1 MLASC
6 GGIIS
11 VDYGDVDTGIDS
23 WSNNADGII
32 RAIDGGTLQL
42 GGKFTNYGLISGV
55 NSTVYFG
62 DPYYGYEASA
72 QNPGDIVVKGGE
84 LFLGGQHSFSTDVWT
99 DSGLIATVDAATDV
113 LAGGTMSAGGAM
125 TIQGGSLSGSAPLED
140 DGQLKLHNAS
150 VDLASLTIGAG
161 GELSG
166 FGTVADAITN
176 SGTINASKNKLD
188 LQGAVT
194 GDGQLHIDN
203 KAILE
208 LGGPTAEAATFEGKR
223 GTLFLDLANDFTGTV
238 AGMAGRDGIDLANF
252 AFSSH
257 PSITDVAGTG
267 AAGSTT
273 DVTIADGSQ
282 TATIHLLNQYAN
294 QFAVSASAYNLTP
307 DRQTNSADSGTLF
320 TLASPHY
327 PRS

>member
-1 MLASC
+1 M
-6 GGIIS
+6 
-11 VDYGDVDTGIDS
+11 
-23 WSNNADGII
+23 
-32 RAIDGGTLQL
+32 
-42 GGKFTNYGLISGV
+42 
-55 NSTVYFG
+55 NSRVYFG
-62 DPYYGYEASA
+62 NSYPGLA
-72 QNPGDIVVKGGE
+72 QNNGDILVSRGK
-84 LFLGGQHSFSTDVWT
+84 LFLGGQSSSDLPNWT
-99 DSGLIATVDAATDV
+99 DSGLITVVDAATDV
-113 LAGGTMSAGGAM
+113 LGGGTISSSGTMI
-125 TIQGGSLSGSAPLED
+125 IQGGSLSGLAPLEH
-140 DGQLKLHNAS
+140 DGEIKLAGAS
-150 VDLASLTIGAG
+150 VDLSSLTIGAG

-166 FGTVADAITN
+166 FGTVANPITN
-176 SGTINASKNKLD
+176 LGTIDASATKLD
-188 LQGAVT
+188 LQVAVT

-208 LGGPTAEAATFEGKR
+208 LGAPTAEATTFEGKR

-257 PSITDVAGTG
+257 PSIIVVGTG

-282 TATIHLLNQYAN
+282 TTTIQLLNQYAN

-307 DRQTNSADSGTLF
+307 DRQPNSANSGTLF